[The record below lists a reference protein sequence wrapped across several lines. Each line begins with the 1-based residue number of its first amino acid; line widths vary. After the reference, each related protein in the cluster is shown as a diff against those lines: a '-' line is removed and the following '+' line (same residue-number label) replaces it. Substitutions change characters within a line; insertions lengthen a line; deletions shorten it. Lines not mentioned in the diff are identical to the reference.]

1 MKMEQ
6 QKKTNTISFKKL
18 KKYSK
23 GNSFVKDC
31 LKYLEEHYNLF
42 EGAQV
47 SYQQFKSIIIDLI
60 RKIQDKSEDTKLT
73 EDKYHQ
79 HDLLGLIGKLRNLI
93 IKIFDRIISA
103 VTSIGFQ
110 PIFFAIGLY
119 TTQSVVV
126 ALIAS
131 SIYWVLCLIIR
142 SSAASTLNTNKWYE
156 PSNFLKVTSVS
167 SIIDFFISMKTT
179 VATTA
184 KDIFNWFFLELED
197 EKSIMKFRRR
207 MLILVL
213 IVFLL
218 LYITF

>member
-79 HDLLGLIGKLRNLI
+79 HDLLELRNLI

-103 VTSIGFQ
+103 ITSIGFQ